1 MHKSTSPLSF
11 KNGARTFGW
20 LLFIWIFWWVLHI
33 LAEDDYSGILAG
45 YALNNDSDNKSIV
58 FKNITVSGSI
68 DTSSISGGMI
78 GGLDK
83 CSVEGCETNISIKNG
98 YNNGGIIGISSEKC
112 IFNNCVSI
120 GSIEGNWCL
129 GGFVGYNDGGKIK
142 NCLSKVNVESTVTTF
157 EHKEGGFVGKHGIGN
172 IASSHVTSSHDAI
185 KAGGFSGEGSDG
197 ITDSSFNKDVNPALK
212 CAGGDAP
219 ADIVVDALTASIL
232 AQEKGVVL
240 VNEKSDNSILEGKDI
255 VQIGG
260 FDFEI

>member
-1 MHKSTSPLSF
+1 M
-11 KNGARTFGW
+11 
-20 LLFIWIFWWVLHI
+20 HI

-129 GGFVGYNDGGKIK
+129 
-142 NCLSKVNVESTVTTF
+142 
-157 EHKEGGFVGKHGIGN
+157 
-172 IASSHVTSSHDAI
+172 
-185 KAGGFSGEGSDG
+185 
-197 ITDSSFNKDVNPALK
+197 
-212 CAGGDAP
+212 
-219 ADIVVDALTASIL
+219 
-232 AQEKGVVL
+232 
-240 VNEKSDNSILEGKDI
+240 
-255 VQIGG
+255 
-260 FDFEI
+260 

>member
-1 MHKSTSPLSF
+1 MCIDDSIESVKSVSL
-11 KNGARTFGW
+11 GLFG
-20 LLFIWIFWWVLHI
+20 FITHPISEEPSVVNLNI
-33 LAEDDYSGILAG
+33 KDATIKSNTLAEDDYSGIIAG

-68 DTSSISGGMI
+68 
-78 GGLDK
+78 
-83 CSVEGCETNISIKNG
+83 
-98 YNNGGIIGISSEKC
+98 
-112 IFNNCVSI
+112 
-120 GSIEGNWCL
+120 EGNWCL
-129 GGFVGYNDGGKIK
+129 GGFVGYND
-142 NCLSKVNVESTVTTF
+142 
-157 EHKEGGFVGKHGIGN
+157 
-172 IASSHVTSSHDAI
+172 A
-185 KAGGFSGEGSDG
+185 GEGSDG

>member
-1 MHKSTSPLSF
+1 MCIDDSIESVKSVSL
-11 KNGARTFGW
+11 GLFG
-20 LLFIWIFWWVLHI
+20 FITHPISEEPSVVNLNI
-33 LAEDDYSGILAG
+33 KDATIKSNTLAEDDYSGIIAG

-129 GGFVGYNDGGKIK
+129 GGFVGYND
-142 NCLSKVNVESTVTTF
+142 T
-157 EHKEGGFVGKHGIGN
+157 
-172 IASSHVTSSHDAI
+172 
-185 KAGGFSGEGSDG
+185 GEGSDG

-240 VNEKSDNSILEGKDI
+240 VNEKSDNKYIRRKRYSTNRWI
-255 VQIGG
+255 
-260 FDFEI
+260 